1 MLTKVK
7 ILLFAWAFMLFS
19 VTAFANSPGGSVL
32 PNPGDKVSLN
42 DCRVILNFI
51 DFPDNETKIK
61 NDLFVE
67 RKTINSIPG
76 VDSVKGLT
84 DEVFLGCGIKTG
96 DIPLWFVPFYVRYF
110 LEFVIGLSGL
120 VAVCGVIYGGYLYL
134 FAGLSDDKDQGKK
147 AIMYGVAGF
156 IMTLVAWAIVNIVM
170 SLLTA

>member
-1 MLTKVK
+1 MITKVK

-32 PNPGDKVSLN
+32 PDTGPNISQT
-42 DCRVILNFI
+42 DCKVILNFV
-51 DFPDNETKIK
+51 DFNKAIVKKI
-61 NDLFVE
+61 LFIE
-67 RKTINSIPG
+67 GKTNNSIIDG
-76 VDSVKGLT
+76 KAVDYSVVLA
-84 DEVFLGCGIKTG
+84 CGIKTG